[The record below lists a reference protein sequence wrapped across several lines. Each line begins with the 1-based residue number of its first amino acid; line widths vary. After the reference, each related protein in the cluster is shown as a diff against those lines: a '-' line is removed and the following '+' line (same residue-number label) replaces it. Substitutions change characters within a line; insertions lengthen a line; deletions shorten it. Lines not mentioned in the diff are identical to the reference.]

1 MTLWKP
7 CDKWG
12 GFFTTAKEK
21 YLLWL
26 KNFADDEELVSE
38 LSAISG
44 NEKEIEDR
52 FYKGLEFG
60 TAGMR
65 GVIAYGTNRMN
76 VYNIRRAT
84 QGLADFIN
92 KQGKAERGVAIAY
105 DSRKYSDLFAEEAAS
120 VLCANGIT
128 VYLYESLR
136 PVPVLSFT
144 VRHLNCISGIVIT
157 ASHNPK
163 VYNGYKVY
171 WEDGGQL
178 PPERADEVTE
188 CIEKLSYTDA
198 KTMDLEEAKEKGLLS
213 MIGKDVDDVY
223 IEKVKSLC
231 VQPELCR
238 EMGKDLRIVYSPL
251 NGSGNVPVRR
261 ILSEVGFENVTVVPE
276 QENPDPNFTT
286 VGAAPNPENLSA
298 FDLAKALADQV
309 NADVIF
315 ATDPDSDR
323 LGCLVKKNDGTY
335 AVLTGNQIGCLLLHY
350 VLSGRKAAGT
360 LPDNGAMVKS
370 IVSTDMAAAIASAF
384 GVTTYNVLTG
394 FKFIAE
400 KIQMFEDTG
409 CNTFLFGFE
418 ESYGFLSGTFVRDK
432 DAVIASMLLAETA
445 AFYKK
450 QGMTLYEGLQ
460 NLYKTYGYYSEKVT
474 SVQLEGMDGL
484 KKMQELMVNLR
495 KNLPTEIGG
504 KKIAA
509 IRDYKSLI
517 RTESAGISQP
527 LDTTPSDVLYY
538 ELEGT
543 GWLCIRPSGTEPKV
557 KVYVNTV
564 SDTAESS
571 AALAEKLLSSAV
583 AMMNACM

>member
-1 MTLWKP
+1 M
-7 CDKWG
+7 
-12 GFFTTAKEK
+12 TAKEM
-21 YLLWL
+21 YNQWL
-26 KNFADDEELVSE
+26 SDFAEDKELVAE
-38 LSAISG
+38 LSAIAG

-65 GVIAYGTNRMN
+65 GIIAFGTNRMN

-92 KQGKAERGVAIAY
+92 EQGKAARGVAIAY
-105 DSRKYSDLFAEEAAS
+105 DSRKFSDLFAREAAS
-120 VLCANGIT
+120 VLCANNIK

-178 PPERADEVTE
+178 PPDRAEQVTE
-188 CIEKLSYTDA
+188 CIEKLSFTSP
-198 KTMDLEEAKEKGLLS
+198 KTMDLEEAKSKGVLQ

-223 IEKVKSLC
+223 ISKVKSLC

-261 ILSEVGFENVTVVPE
+261 ILSEVGFENVFVVPE

-298 FDLAKALADQV
+298 FDLAKALAEKV

-323 LGCLVKKNDGTY
+323 LGCLVKKNDGDFI
-335 AVLTGNQIGCLLLHY
+335 VLTGNQIGCLLLNY

-360 LPDNGAMVKS
+360 LPKNGAMVKS
-370 IVSTDMAAAIASAF
+370 IVSTDMATAIASAF
-384 GVTTYNVLTG
+384 GVKTYNVLTG

-460 NLYKTYGYYSEKVT
+460 NLYQTYGYYSEKVT

-484 KKMQELMVNLR
+484 KKMQELMANLR

-517 RTESAGISQP
+517 RTERNGISQP

-538 ELEGT
+538 ELEGK

-564 SDTAESS
+564 ETSAEASS
-571 AALAEKLLSSAV
+571 ALAEKLLSAAV
-583 AMMNACM
+583 SMMNEAM